1 MIYQTSKQLTKF
13 GISGITAA
21 SIDFL
26 VYYAASGVMPTM
38 AAKAMG
44 FVVGTYVTYNLNKY
58 WTWRKKDKSR
68 LMVAKFLG
76 LYAISMVINVMVNEY
91 SLSIIPNNEFL
102 LMMRPESNEMKELF
116 ALKLDKVFAFGIATA
131 VSSVVNFLGQK
142 FWVFGGRE
150 MPSE

>member
-1 MIYQTSKQLTKF
+1 
-13 GISGITAA
+13 
-21 SIDFL
+21 
-26 VYYAASGVMPTM
+26 
-38 AAKAMG
+38 
-44 FVVGTYVTYNLNKY
+44 
-58 WTWRKKDKSR
+58 
-68 LMVAKFLG
+68 
-76 LYAISMVINVMVNEY
+76 MVINVMVNEY